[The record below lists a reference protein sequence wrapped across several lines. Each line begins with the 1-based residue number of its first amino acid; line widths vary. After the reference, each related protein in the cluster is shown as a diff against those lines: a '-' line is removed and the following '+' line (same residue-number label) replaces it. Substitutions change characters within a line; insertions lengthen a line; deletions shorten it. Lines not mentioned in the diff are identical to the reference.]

1 MKRFIF
7 LLSVVVSAA
16 LSLSAYADQH
26 NYKKHGDYK
35 VFFSAFNSTFI
46 DPDVAVANQ
55 IVRGKDKGLVNI
67 ALVLEAGKGQPAV
80 ISGKVFNIFQMSQE
94 LEFFEV
100 REQETIYYLAPF
112 EFENEDFL
120 TFKISVQP
128 TTGEP
133 AYQLKFQK
141 KMYHD

>member
-1 MKRFIF
+1 MKYLVI
-7 LLSVVVSAA
+7 LLSLAF
-16 LSLSAYADQH
+16 SLTAQADQH
-26 NYKKHGDYK
+26 DYK
-35 VFFSAFNSTFI
+35 QHGEHKIFYSAFNSTFI
-46 DPDVAVANQ
+46 DPDIAVANQ

-67 ALVLEAGKGQPAV
+67 AVVFKSGTGKPAV
-80 ISGKVFNIFQMSQE
+80 ISGNVYNIFQMSQK

-100 REQETIYYLAPF
+100 REQDAVYYLAPF

-120 TFKISVQP
+120 TFKISVQGDP
-128 TTGEP
+128 DKP

>member
-1 MKRFIF
+1 MRYLIM
-7 LLSVVVSAA
+7 LCSLV
-16 LSLSAYADQH
+16 LSLTAQADQH
-26 NYKKHGDYK
+26 NYKKHGEHK
-35 VFFSAFNSTFI
+35 IFFSAFNSTFI
-46 DPDVAVANQ
+46 DPDIAVANN

-67 ALVLEAGKGQPAV
+67 AVVLKAGSGQTAI
-80 ISGKVFNIFQMSQE
+80 ISGNVYNIFQMGQK

-100 REQETIYYLAPF
+100 REQDTVYYLAPF

-120 TFKISVQP
+120 TFKISVQTDP
-128 TTGEP
+128 DKP

>member
-1 MKRFIF
+1 MKYLIILCSL
-7 LLSVVVSAA
+7 LLSLTAQ
-16 LSLSAYADQH
+16 ADQH
-26 NYKKHGDYK
+26 NYKKHGDHK
-35 VFFSAFNSTFI
+35 IFFSAFNSTFI
-46 DPDVAVANQ
+46 DPDIAVANQ

-67 ALVLEAGKGQPAV
+67 AVVLKVGSGQPAIITGNV
-80 ISGKVFNIFQMSQE
+80 YNIFQMGQK

-100 REQETIYYLAPF
+100 REQDTVYYLAPF

-120 TFKISVQP
+120 TFKITVQTEP
-128 TTGEP
+128 GVP

>member
-1 MKRFIF
+1 MKYLMI
-7 LLSVVVSAA
+7 LCSVFF
-16 LSLSAYADQH
+16 SLSAQADQH
-26 NYKKHGDYK
+26 NYKKHGDHK
-35 VFFSAFNSTFI
+35 IFFSAFNSTFI
-46 DPDVAVANQ
+46 DPDIAVANN

-67 ALVLEAGKGQPAV
+67 AVVLEAGSGEPAV
-80 ISGKVFNIFQMSQE
+80 ITGNVYNIFQMSQT

-100 REQETIYYLAPF
+100 REQDTVYYLAPF

-120 TFKISVQP
+120 TFKISVQTDP
-128 TTGEP
+128 GVP

>member
-1 MKRFIF
+1 MKYLIILCSLIF
-7 LLSVVVSAA
+7 
-16 LSLSAYADQH
+16 SLTAQADQH
-26 NYKKHGDYK
+26 NYKKYGDHK
-35 VFFSAFNSTFI
+35 IFFSAFNSTFI
-46 DPDVAVANQ
+46 DPDIAVANQ

-67 ALVLEAGKGQPAV
+67 AVVLEAGSGQPAIITGNV
-80 ISGKVFNIFQMSQE
+80 YNIFQMGQK

-100 REQETIYYLAPF
+100 REQDTVYYLAPF

-120 TFKISVQP
+120 TFKISVKTDP
-128 TTGEP
+128 DKP

>member
-1 MKRFIF
+1 MKYLII
-7 LLSVVVSAA
+7 LCSIV
-16 LSLSAYADQH
+16 LSLSAQADQH
-26 NYKKHGDYK
+26 NYKTHGDHK
-35 VFFSAFNSTFI
+35 IFFSAFNSTFI
-46 DPDVAVANQ
+46 DPDIAVANQ

-67 ALVLEAGKGQPAV
+67 AVVLKAGSGQPAIITGNV
-80 ISGKVFNIFQMSQE
+80 YNIFQMSQK

-100 REQETIYYLAPF
+100 REQDTVYYLAPF

-128 TTGEP
+128 DPAVP

>member
-1 MKRFIF
+1 MKYLIILCSLIF
-7 LLSVVVSAA
+7 
-16 LSLSAYADQH
+16 SLTAKADQH
-26 NYKKHGDYK
+26 NYKKHGDHK
-35 VFFSAFNSTFI
+35 IFFSAFNSTFI
-46 DPDVAVANQ
+46 DPDIAVANN

-67 ALVLEAGKGQPAV
+67 AVVLKAGIGQPAI
-80 ISGKVFNIFQMSQE
+80 ISGNVYNIFQMGQK

-100 REQETIYYLAPF
+100 REQDTVYYLAPF

-120 TFKISVQP
+120 TFKISVKTDP
-128 TTGEP
+128 DKP